1 MTIVGARWVILSILD
16 RLRCE
21 FVHLAVIMDLFTRR
35 IGGWHLRRGLDH
47 SWTLIALDRA
57 LAELTPEIHHSD
69 QALQYAAT
77 E

>member
-1 MTIVGARWVILSILD
+1 MGARWVILSIFD
-16 RLRCE
+16 RLRYE
-21 FVHLAVIMDLFTRR
+21 FVHLAVLMDVFTRR
-35 IGGWHLRRGLDH
+35 IRDWHLRRGLDD